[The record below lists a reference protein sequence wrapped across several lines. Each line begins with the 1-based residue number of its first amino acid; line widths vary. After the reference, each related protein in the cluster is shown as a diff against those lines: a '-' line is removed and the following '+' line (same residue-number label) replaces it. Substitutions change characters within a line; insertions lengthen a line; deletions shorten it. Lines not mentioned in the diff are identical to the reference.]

1 MHDEK
6 ACAHDEEAGIEAAK
20 AARDGS
26 RHNVADLPHVNH
38 DDIIV
43 IDSDSDSDV
52 ELLSVSTSNAT
63 ANGSKSEPA
72 PKSATTPVPAPKS
85 SKQQNAVKSQSGAS
99 TSKLPPARP
108 RAVLSQTPAQPT
120 SSSSNQT
127 PSSDQSSTSAPRTI
141 AQAAPRPAVVPEPV
155 SEPEFVE
162 WPCDTCTYVN
172 HPQRLTCEMC
182 FAKKPGQEP
191 APPAS
196 TPALSRP
203 TASVTRTDQ
212 SLAIPRTQDPDAWD
226 CASCGERGMPGSFWT
241 CRFCGHVK
249 LTS

>member
-6 ACAHDEEAGIEAAK
+6 ACAHDEEAGVEAAK

-52 ELLSVSTSNAT
+52 ELLSVSSNNA
-63 ANGSKSEPA
+63 AASDSKTEPA
-72 PKSATTPVPAPKS
+72 PAPKS
-85 SKQQNAVKSQSGAS
+85 SKQQNIANSSSNAS

-108 RAVLSQTPAQPT
+108 RSVLAQPPSQPT
-120 SSSSNQT
+120 STSTDPTAPNT
-127 PSSDQSSTSAPRTI
+127 LPSTSAPRTTTRPI
-141 AQAAPRPAVVPEPV
+141 APPPVVPEPET
-155 SEPEFVE
+155 EPEFVE

-172 HPQRLTCEMC
+172 HPQRVTCEMC
-182 FAKKPGQEP
+182 FTKRPGQASVP
-191 APPAS
+191 APTAAVKRDNTS
-196 TPALSRP
+196 LS
-203 TASVTRTDQ
+203 
-212 SLAIPRTQDPDAWD
+212 IPVSQDPDAWD
-226 CASCGERGMPGSFWT
+226 CAACGERGMPGSFWT